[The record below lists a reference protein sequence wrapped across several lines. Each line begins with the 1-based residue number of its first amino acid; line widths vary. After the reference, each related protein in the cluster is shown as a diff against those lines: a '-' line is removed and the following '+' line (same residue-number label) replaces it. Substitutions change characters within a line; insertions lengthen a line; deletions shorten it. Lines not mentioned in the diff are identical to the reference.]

1 MAVTTH
7 PVASVRN
14 GMADHVCGQLNNG
27 TIEIQNTSAVALA
40 TMSLGAIAYNAAANG
55 TAAAAN
61 VPLED
66 TNAAAG
72 TASQAQQKNSTNG
85 IIVQCDVTA
94 TGGGGAIEL
103 SSVNFN
109 AGDTVRLTTLTYT
122 TSL

>member
-7 PVASVRN
+7 PTVAIRN

-27 TIEIQNTSAVALA
+27 TIEIQNSSAVALA
-40 TMSLGAIAYNAAANG
+40 TMALGATAYNAAANG

-66 TNAAAG
+66 TNASAG
-72 TASQAQQKNSTNG
+72 TASQAQQKNSVNTV
-85 IIVQCDVTA
+85 IIQCDVTA
-94 TGGGGAIEL
+94 TGIGGAIEL

-109 AGDTVRLTTLTYT
+109 AGDTVRLTSLTYT
-122 TSL
+122 TSP